1 MTIPH
6 RRAARNH
13 LTLQF
18 YDPCTEA
25 AYEVHERAVYLNRV
39 RIGLSVGIAATV
51 TYLLLS
57 MWATDQQAVITQ
69 FRVFVC
75 LPLLCLALG
84 LSFFLKRSL
93 FPMLASILAVVMVG
107 FPGTLLLVGPDVT
120 EFSVTGF
127 VQSLLYLAV
136 LAMVPFRY
144 VLLVAVPSTVL
155 MIGTLLV
162 VDGTGATLSSQLS
175 LIVSFALLLGVVV
188 YMREKAQRDLF
199 LDRQAAESLHRGDLL
214 QKADQIDWLRNL
226 PAQLERDMRRCLF
239 AVETELDGMLD
250 GGALDKPALTRARRG
265 IHDTMK
271 LFETARFAS
280 DIDVAEQQRLE
291 PLNLSQLMHEV
302 VLDRSR
308 EMEDV
313 HAIEL
318 DVQSDVWVQ
327 GSAEL
332 IRQSVTQILNSAT
345 VDVHPEMLLQVA
357 LTADARAVVLEVQVQ
372 KELVS
377 LDPNLLTNQ
386 RFQLGLGLY
395 LARRIFEMHG
405 GEFEVIV
412 QNGMTRY
419 TAKLPLPVP
428 TRVAEES
435 LVDHAS

>member
-1 MTIPH
+1 MT
-6 RRAARNH
+6 RNH

-18 YDPCTEA
+18 YDPRTEA
-25 AYEVHERAVYLNRV
+25 AYEVHERAIYLNRV
-39 RIGLSVGIAATV
+39 RIALSIGIAATV
-51 TYLLLS
+51 TYLLLG
-57 MWATDQQAVITQ
+57 MWVGDPLAAVTQ
-69 FRVFVC
+69 FRLFFC

-93 FPMLASILAVVMVG
+93 FPMIAVTLAVVMVG

-120 EFSVTGF
+120 AFSVTGF

-136 LAMVPFRY
+136 LMMVPFRY
-144 VLLVAVPSTVL
+144 VLLVALPATVL
-155 MIGTLLV
+155 MIGSLLV
-162 VDGTGATLSSQLS
+162 VDGAGAALSNQLS
-175 LIVSFALLLGVVV
+175 LIVSFALLLGFVV

-199 LDRQAAESLHRGDLL
+199 LERQAAESLHRGDLL

-250 GGALDKPALTRARRG
+250 GATLDKPALMRARRG

-291 PLNLSQLMHEV
+291 PLNLSQVIHEV

-357 LTADARAVVLEVQVQ
+357 LTIDAHGVVLEVQVQ

-412 QNGMTRY
+412 QSGMTRY
-419 TAKLPLPVP
+419 TAKLPLRVP
-428 TRVAEES
+428 SSVAEES
-435 LVDHAS
+435 LVDHAR

>member
-1 MTIPH
+1 MT
-6 RRAARNH
+6 RNH

-18 YDPCTEA
+18 YDPRTEA
-25 AYEVHERAVYLNRV
+25 AYEVHERAIYLNRV
-39 RIGLSVGIAATV
+39 RIALSIGIVATV
-51 TYLLLS
+51 TYLLLG
-57 MWATDQQAVITQ
+57 MWVGDPLAAVTQ
-69 FRVFVC
+69 FRLFVC

-93 FPMLASILAVVMVG
+93 FPMIAVILAVVMVG

-120 EFSVTGF
+120 AFSVTGF

-136 LAMVPFRY
+136 LVMVPFRY
-144 VLLVAVPSTVL
+144 VLLVALPGTVL
-155 MIGTLLV
+155 MIGSLLV
-162 VDGTGATLSSQLS
+162 VDGAGAALSNQLS
-175 LIVSFALLLGVVV
+175 LIVSFALLLGSVV

-250 GGALDKPALTRARRG
+250 GATLDKPALMRARRG

-280 DIDVAEQQRLE
+280 DIDVVEQQRLE
-291 PLNLSQLMHEV
+291 PLNLSQVIHEV

-318 DVQSDVWVQ
+318 DVQSNVWVQ

-345 VDVHPEMLLQVA
+345 ADVHPEMLLQVA
-357 LTADARAVVLEVQVQ
+357 LTIDARGVVLEVQVQ

-412 QNGMTRY
+412 QSGMTRY
-419 TAKLPLPVP
+419 TAKLPLRVP
-428 TRVAEES
+428 SKVAEES
-435 LVDHAS
+435 LVDHAR

>member
-1 MTIPH
+1 MT
-6 RRAARNH
+6 RNH

-18 YDPCTEA
+18 YDPRTEA
-25 AYEVHERAVYLNRV
+25 AYEVHERAIYLNRV
-39 RIGLSVGIAATV
+39 RIALSIGIAATV
-51 TYLLLS
+51 TYLLLG
-57 MWATDQQAVITQ
+57 MWVGDPLAAVTQ
-69 FRVFVC
+69 FRLFVC

-93 FPMLASILAVVMVG
+93 FPMIAVILAVVMVG

-120 EFSVTGF
+120 AFSVTGF

-136 LAMVPFRY
+136 LVMVPFRY
-144 VLLVAVPSTVL
+144 VLLVALPGTVL
-155 MIGTLLV
+155 MIGSLLV
-162 VDGTGATLSSQLS
+162 VAGAGAALSNQLS
-175 LIVSFALLLGVVV
+175 LIVSFALLLGFVV

-199 LDRQAAESLHRGDLL
+199 LERQAAESLHRGDLL

-250 GGALDKPALTRARRG
+250 GATLDKPALMRARRG

-291 PLNLSQLMHEV
+291 PLNLSQVIHEV

-357 LTADARAVVLEVQVQ
+357 LTIDAHGVVLEVQVQ

-395 LARRIFEMHG
+395 LARRIFEMHD

-412 QNGMTRY
+412 QSGMTRY
-419 TAKLPLPVP
+419 TAKLPLRVP
-428 TRVAEES
+428 SRVAEES
-435 LVDHAS
+435 LVDHAR

>member
-1 MTIPH
+1 MT
-6 RRAARNH
+6 RNH

-18 YDPCTEA
+18 YDPRTEA
-25 AYEVHERAVYLNRV
+25 AYEVHERAIYLNRV
-39 RIGLSVGIAATV
+39 RIALSIGIAATV

-57 MWATDQQAVITQ
+57 TWAMDQHAVVTQ

-93 FPMLASILAVVMVG
+93 FPMIAVTLAVVMVG

-120 EFSVTGF
+120 AFSVTGF

-136 LAMVPFRY
+136 LMMVPFRY
-144 VLLVAVPSTVL
+144 VLLVALPGTVL
-155 MIGTLLV
+155 MIGSLLV
-162 VDGTGATLSSQLS
+162 VDGAGAALSNQLS
-175 LIVSFALLLGVVV
+175 LIVSFALLLGFVV

-250 GGALDKPALTRARRG
+250 SATLDKPALMRARRG

-280 DIDVAEQQRLE
+280 DIDVVEQQRLE
-291 PLNLSQLMHEV
+291 PLNLSQVIHEV

-318 DVQSDVWVQ
+318 DVQSDIWVQ

-412 QNGMTRY
+412 QSGMTRY
-419 TAKLPLPVP
+419 TAKLPLRVP
-428 TRVAEES
+428 SRVAEES
-435 LVDHAS
+435 LVDHAR